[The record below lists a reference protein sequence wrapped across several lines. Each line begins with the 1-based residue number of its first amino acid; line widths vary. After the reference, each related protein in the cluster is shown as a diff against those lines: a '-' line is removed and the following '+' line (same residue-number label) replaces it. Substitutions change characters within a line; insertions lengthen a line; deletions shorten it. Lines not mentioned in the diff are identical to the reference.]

1 MIPVPFEEENYHR
14 HNVYILSGHST
25 TTTGH
30 SYRSHHNRNGSIIQ
44 DEGCKQSLLLGNDSI
59 SRKPCHRRTMKPSSC
74 SRTSTLRTS
83 SSSSM
88 LFILAAIFT
97 VLCLLNLPLP
107 SSGLSVGGVW
117 SPRHDFVKV
126 IAKFGFLKSDVHHK
140 DRTDGYVFG
149 NVTVISSSPY
159 IKTIHKPVNDQIVI
173 GGKLVNNT
181 IIKATHN
188 TSTNVSLTTKMPLTQ
203 KPSDKDSSLVDYNP
217 SAALILIDRT
227 TFINMI
233 GDEDTDLDGTNGGR
247 NPSLTCDKIFD
258 QMNHGIIKIHDQY
271 SDKCDNVSSV
281 PSSNRD
287 LVRVIPCPQNGP
299 CLGIKPSQSHTV
311 PNSQVTFI
319 VEDQR
324 QPT

>member
-1 MIPVPFEEENYHR
+1 
-14 HNVYILSGHST
+14 
-25 TTTGH
+25 
-30 SYRSHHNRNGSIIQ
+30 
-44 DEGCKQSLLLGNDSI
+44 
-59 SRKPCHRRTMKPSSC
+59 MKPSW
-74 SRTSTLRTS
+74 SRPLTLRTS
-83 SSSSM
+83 A
-88 LFILAAIFT
+88 LFKFALFT
-97 VLCLLNLPLP
+97 VLCLLHFPSP

-159 IKTIHKPVNDQIVI
+159 VKTIHKPVNDPPVI
-173 GGKLVNNT
+173 GGRLVVNST
-181 IIKATHN
+181 IKANHSSSSN
-188 TSTNVSLTTKMPLTQ
+188 VHSSTTMPSTQ
-203 KPSDKDSSLVDYNP
+203 KPSEKDNLIDYNP
-217 SAALILIDRT
+217 SAALILIDRL
-227 TFINMI
+227 TFIKMI
-233 GDEDTDLDGTNGGR
+233 GDEDSDLDGTNGGR

-258 QMNHGIIKIHDQY
+258 QMNHGIIKIHDQH
-271 SDKCDNVSSV
+271 SGKCDNESSV

-299 CLGIKPSQSHTV
+299 CQGVKPSQSHTV